1 MTTIIIISV
10 IIVLIILAL
19 SVLTINKGYD
29 YKHTIDPPVDKKQ
42 EITPDETREKK

>member
-10 IIVLIILAL
+10 IIVLIILVL

-29 YKHTIDPPVDKKQ
+29 HKHTIDPPASEKQ
-42 EITPDETREKK
+42 EETRETK